1 MTKIELDIMAEQS
14 QSNPSARINFGVL
27 LAFFYD
33 AGLLEFRE
41 METASDSDSFGR
53 SDGHTDNITN
63 FPSKSVA

>member
-1 MTKIELDIMAEQS
+1 MTKTELDIMAEQS

-41 METASDSDSFGR
+41 IEKRPTRTASDVR
-53 SDGHTDNITN
+53 TDN
-63 FPSKSVA
+63 PAM